1 LLIDFGSTYTKVTA
15 VDLDS
20 EALLGTA
27 ASYTTI
33 QTDIDDGLTNAVRKL
48 EEKTGKL
55 DFAARYACSSAAGGL
70 RMVTSGLVPELTAEA
85 KNDCRYDAWGQLM
98 APFACIVITLFAIPA
113 GIATGRQSVF
123 RGILGALG
131 MYFAFYGVTIA
142 LMVVAK
148 NGWLAP
154 VPAAVLPVLLFLALG
169 IRSFYRQR

>member
-1 LLIDFGSTYTKVTA
+1 
-15 VDLDS
+15 
-20 EALLGTA
+20 
-27 ASYTTI
+27 
-33 QTDIDDGLTNAVRKL
+33 
-48 EEKTGKL
+48 
-55 DFAARYACSSAAGGL
+55 
-70 RMVTSGLVPELTAEA
+70 
-85 KNDCRYDAWGQLM
+85 M